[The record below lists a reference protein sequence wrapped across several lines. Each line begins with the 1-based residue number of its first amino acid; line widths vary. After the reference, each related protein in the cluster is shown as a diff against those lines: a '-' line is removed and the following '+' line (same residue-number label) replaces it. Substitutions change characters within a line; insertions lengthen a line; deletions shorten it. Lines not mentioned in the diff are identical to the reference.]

1 MLLVV
6 GCGTAGV
13 DCGVAGV
20 AVGVA
25 AVDELAGLPMVEV
38 APLVPVEVELL
49 GVGVA
54 IGLVLCAA
62 PAAGVPGAP
71 ALPGAPLPAVP
82 VWATAS
88 AALMQLTANQQDSLF
103 KIAPRDLISEF
114 VFEV

>member
-1 MLLVV
+1 M
-6 GCGTAGV
+6 

-25 AVDELAGLPMVEV
+25 AVDGLAGLPMVEV
-38 APLVPVEVELL
+38 APLVPVAVELP

-54 IGLVLCAA
+54 IGLLLCAA

-88 AALMQLTANQQDSLF
+88 AALMQLTANQQNSLF
-103 KIAPRDLISEF
+103 KIAPRDLIFES
-114 VFEV
+114 VFE